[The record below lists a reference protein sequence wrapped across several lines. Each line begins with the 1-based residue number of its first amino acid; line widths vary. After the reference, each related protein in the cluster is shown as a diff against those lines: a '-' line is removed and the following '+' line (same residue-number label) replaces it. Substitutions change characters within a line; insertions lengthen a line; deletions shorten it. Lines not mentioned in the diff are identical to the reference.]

1 MIIEIKVTD
10 EDNITTSI
18 EFDADPHELDGLE
31 DIFRKFSLFLVKIGA
46 EFPEEINEF
55 LYDD

>member
-10 EDNITTSI
+10 DDNIKTSI
-18 EFDADPHELDGLE
+18 EFDADPHDLAGLE
-31 DIFRKFSLFLVKIGA
+31 EIFRNFSLFLVKIGA